1 MVQLAATFGL
11 FFLLALL
18 TGLCYSRFDSLGM
31 LVLLQGA
38 AGMVLL
44 LSGLLLVLRR
54 WRYRAWVV
62 MPPFIVF
69 LLVYIG
75 ELSCAFATGRPV
87 CLEVLCNV
95 TPENLRMGV
104 RLFSAGIIGG
114 MLILLAGLALYAYLY
129 TRKLNVKIAG
139 RTAVFFLL
147 SGLVLTLFCSPL
159 TKLAGLFGD
168 IWLQYR
174 IQMLDPEAYAGLGI
188 KINATSRQDI
198 KAKPGRNLVFIFLES
213 LERTHCD
220 DNVFPGLTPNI
231 NRLRKEAICFDN
243 NDNAPNADY
252 SFGGMYAALTGS
264 VLINQHLSAGLNG
277 GVNPHIGSRLSS
289 FPWIL
294 HKAGYRQVFILGP
307 EVKFAGVNVLLNREG
322 FDEAISCGDNSF

>member
-1 MVQLAATFGL
+1 M
-11 FFLLALL
+11 
-18 TGLCYSRFDSLGM
+18 
-31 LVLLQGA
+31 
-38 AGMVLL
+38 
-44 LSGLLLVLRR
+44 
-54 WRYRAWVV
+54 
-62 MPPFIVF
+62 
-69 LLVYIG
+69 
-75 ELSCAFATGRPV
+75 
-87 CLEVLCNV
+87 
-95 TPENLRMGV
+95 
-104 RLFSAGIIGG
+104 
-114 MLILLAGLALYAYLY
+114 
-129 TRKLNVKIAG
+129 
-139 RTAVFFLL
+139 
-147 SGLVLTLFCSPL
+147 FCSPL

-322 FDEAISCGDNSF
+322 FDEAISCGDNSFEAAGDSWGCSDRELFEYALPGTGSWSPPGSRSTSCFIRSIPMSRTAS